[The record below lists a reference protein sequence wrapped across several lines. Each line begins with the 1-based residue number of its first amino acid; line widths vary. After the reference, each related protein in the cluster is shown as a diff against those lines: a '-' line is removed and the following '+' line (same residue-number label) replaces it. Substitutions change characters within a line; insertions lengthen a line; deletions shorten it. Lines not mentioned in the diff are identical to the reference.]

1 MLVRKHQTFVINNIG
16 IIFKLFH
23 RDISGPV
30 EKVSETAGNLTICC
44 LVSSIWTAAWPRQNS
59 SDQSVCVC
67 EVNSLKKIFSIFLL
81 SLPLALSLFNL
92 SR

>member
-59 SDQSVCVC
+59 SDQSVC